1 MNTATDYDHRAMF
14 HRPTDTDA
22 LAAEIRRLHSTGLT
36 RRDIASALRID
47 LTTVLHALSTD
58 PSHTGDHR

>member
-1 MNTATDYDHRAMF
+1 MNTATDYDRRAMF
-14 HRPTDTDA
+14 HRPTDRDV

-47 LTTVLHALSTD
+47 LTTVLHALTVAT
-58 PSHTGDHR
+58 SHTGDDQ